1 MLEGERSGWVW
12 ATQGLEVLMRN
23 LVVFQGQ
30 VLGSH
35 RRAVREGA
43 TRGVE
48 RLKDHL
54 GGHGLEGGG

>member
-1 MLEGERSGWVW
+1 M
-12 ATQGLEVLMRN
+12 QGLEVLMRN

-35 RRAVREGA
+35 RRAVRDEGA
-43 TRGVE
+43 TLGVE
-48 RLKDHL
+48 RLKDHQ